1 MSIPMNNSCLITSTK
16 IEENPNEKKIYNLTK
31 YGGWQKGENKKKILM
46 LLQPITKSSNSN
58 INENTTTNAQTNHK
72 KRVSVELPK
81 SILNSNVT
89 SEKGIT

>member
-1 MSIPMNNSCLITSTK
+1 MF
-16 IEENPNEKKIYNLTK
+16 
-31 YGGWQKGENKKKILM
+31 
-46 LLQPITKSSNSN
+46 LQPITKSSNSN